1 MQYFSEAV
9 LHCSWLNRLFPAGHH
24 IDLTVILKPSE
35 QRKQAIRDRNCSFR
49 TFAFRL
55 SDDELGLFGSCSA
68 LHTLNGLADGQNTF
82 FKVNLFPLQSA
93 DLTDTQAH
101 IHRDCNTHARN
112 RRTLV
117 QIFFKPELL
126 FLVHN
131 SNFRLILFGE
141 NDTVKYVTDSIFTAC
156 IAKNRLEQHDNI
168 RQIPH
173 RQALFYL
180 AFDKSI
186 YIFRFQQE
194 ALYLSKCRY
203 KVLFGFHDVV
213 GSR

>member
-82 FKVNLFPLQSA
+82 FKVKN
-93 DLTDTQAH
+93 
-101 IHRDCNTHARN
+101 
-112 RRTLV
+112 
-117 QIFFKPELL
+117 
-126 FLVHN
+126 
-131 SNFRLILFGE
+131 LILSSERLCMDIARIKSRSVFEKKDTAKIAVMYAVAYQYEHRE
-141 NDTVKYVTDSIFTAC
+141 NCDHHALTMSL
-156 IAKNRLEQHDNI
+156 RSLLSGI
-168 RQIPH
+168 R
-173 RQALFYL
+173 
-180 AFDKSI
+180 
-186 YIFRFQQE
+186 
-194 ALYLSKCRY
+194 
-203 KVLFGFHDVV
+203 KVGF
-213 GSR
+213 